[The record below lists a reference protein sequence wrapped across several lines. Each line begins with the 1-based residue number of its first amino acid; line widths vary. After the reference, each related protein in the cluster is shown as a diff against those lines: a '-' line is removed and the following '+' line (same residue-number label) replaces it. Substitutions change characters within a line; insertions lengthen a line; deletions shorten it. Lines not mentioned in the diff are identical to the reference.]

1 MNGDKA
7 KALAHVLQQLR
18 ARWGWFVGLGG
29 VLLLL
34 GGLAMIYVIAATLA
48 SVVFIAMLMII
59 GGAAQ
64 LVHAWGLKPWQAF
77 AWWSVVGVLY
87 VLAGVFALANPVA
100 GAAVLTLLLGGAL
113 IAMGALRLWIWYQNR
128 AQQGWR
134 WLALSGVLSLL
145 TGLLIAMGWPENS
158 LVILGVLLAID
169 LIFQGWGMLALG
181 LALKRSH
188 QSHQP

>member
-1 MNGDKA
+1 M
-7 KALAHVLQQLR
+7 
-18 ARWGWFVGLGG
+18 
-29 VLLLL
+29 
-34 GGLAMIYVIAATLA
+34 
-48 SVVFIAMLMII
+48 
-59 GGAAQ
+59 
-64 LVHAWGLKPWQAF
+64 
-77 AWWSVVGVLY
+77 LY

-181 LALKRSH
+181 LALKRSY